1 MTINT
6 IPRWG
11 QWASGVSL
19 LVVAL
24 TAGALS
30 LAVNVVAGLS
40 VALPVAV
47 MFGLSDVG
55 KVLVPVV
62 CQAIGWNRHLRTTYW
77 LAATVSVIC
86 ALIATADMFGL
97 RLAAIDHTAK
107 GVSLSGQQ
115 ITELRTSL
123 ASVRKMASDEAQR
136 GGCGP
141 KCKALNDRADKLETS
156 LSAAVASSRE
166 QTKPTVTGIGF
177 LGQAVA
183 KVKPE
188 TTNTASSVLLVL
200 AGILMMELF
209 CHLAGPAA
217 SMIGIAMYRKA
228 EPTAP
233 TVRKSRKVQ
242 AFKPRRTEAE
252 VKKLK
257 RLAETP
263 QQPTDAKT
271 TWSPPRI
278 KKTGGFDRRFKTTT
292 VSRKPQLADA

>member
-1 MTINT
+1 MKTST

-19 LVVAL
+19 LAVAL

-97 RLAAIDHTAK
+97 RLASIDNAAK
-107 GVSLSGQQ
+107 GANLTGQQ
-115 ITELRTSL
+115 ITELRASL

-156 LSAAVASSRE
+156 LSAAVSASQS
-166 QTKPTVTGIGF
+166 QTAPTVTGIAF
-177 LGQAVA
+177 LGEAVA
-183 KVKPE
+183 EVEPE
-188 TTNTASSVLLVL
+188 TTNTASAVLLVL

-217 SMIGIAMYRKA
+217 SMIGIAMYNKP
-228 EPTAP
+228 EAP
-233 TVRKSRKVQ
+233 ASRKPAV
-242 AFKPRRTEAE
+242 ARARRTAAQVE
-252 VKKLK
+252 KLK
-257 RLAETP
+257 RLAETSA
-263 QQPTDAKT
+263 QPDTAPAA
-271 TWSPPRI
+271 WAPPRV
-278 KKTGGFDRRFKTTT
+278 KKGGGFDRRFKTTT
-292 VSRKPQLADA
+292 VARKRQPANA